1 MNRVKKAED
10 FSKEVR
16 KLKKKQYG
24 DAFKR
29 VYFRRPR
36 TLRQGKKPLY
46 PRLSQ
51 HHLSKTDHYSI
62 LRYPL
67 NTESSQKCVERHN
80 TLVFI
85 VAVGAN
91 KYQIRDAIEKMY
103 KVKVSEVR
111 TLVTPRGQKKAFVK
125 LDKKN
130 SAVEIIDKMGL

>member
-1 MNRVKKAED
+1 MSQIRKAED
-10 FSKEVR
+10 FSMKVQ

-36 TLRQGKKPLY
+36 TLRQGKKPAY
-46 PRLSQ
+46 PRHAQ
-51 HHLSKTDHYSI
+51 HRLSKTDHFSI

-67 NTESSQKCVERHN
+67 NTEVSQKYVEKYN

-85 VAVGAN
+85 VDVKSN
-91 KYQIRDAIEKMY
+91 KHQIRDAIEKMY
-103 KVKVSEVR
+103 KVKVIAVR
-111 TLVTPRGQKKAFVK
+111 TLVTAEGQKKAFIK

-130 SAVEIIDKMGL
+130 EAVEIVDKMGL